1 MSKKLDPLMFIV
13 MASFWALNYPLV
25 KIALAYE
32 TPTVLLFFRVLF
44 ASGFS
49 LILFWNRIEL
59 RISRRTALKVF
70 VLSLFNVVLF
80 MELWFYSENFMSAP
94 LTSVIIYT
102 YPIIST
108 ALSISLL
115 QEKVKSS
122 TIIGIVLGF
131 TGMII
136 VFSYHLGVDSFYG
149 PFLAI
154 LGALSWSAGTVFF
167 KKFITFENKETVN
180 LYQFVFALPITL
192 IIALLSGEVNEITNP
207 SLLSLALAALIGIPG
222 TAFAYYVF
230 LHLNRDYSV
239 ARISSLLFVVPAVSV
254 FFSFLILNQLLNL
267 VEIAGLVLISIGTF
281 FSSGMINKRS
291 RSVV

>member
-1 MSKKLDPLMFIV
+1 MFIV

-32 TPTVLLFFRVLF
+32 TPTVLLFFRVFF
-44 ASGFS
+44 ASAFS

-59 RISRRTALKVF
+59 RISKKTALKVF
-70 VLSLFNVVLF
+70 VLSLFNVILF

-108 ALSISLL
+108 ILSISFL
-115 QEKVKSS
+115 QEKVRSS
-122 TIIGIVLGF
+122 IIIGIVMGF

-136 VFSYHLGVDSFYG
+136 VFSYHLGVSSIYG
-149 PFLAI
+149 PVLAM
-154 LGALSWSAGTVFF
+154 LGAVSWSVGTVFF

-192 IIALLSGEVNEITNP
+192 LIAVLSGEAGEIASP
-207 SLLSLALAALIGIPG
+207 SLYSLFLAAMIGIPG
-222 TAFAYYVF
+222 TAFAYYAF

-254 FFSFLILNQLLNL
+254 FFSFLMLNQLLNL
-267 VEIAGLVLISIGTF
+267 VEIAGLILISIGTF
-281 FSSGMINKRS
+281 FSSGIVSKRS
-291 RSVV
+291 KSSA

>member
-1 MSKKLDPLMFIV
+1 MFIV

-49 LILFWNRIEL
+49 LILFWNKIEF
-59 RISRRTALKVF
+59 RISRKTALKVF
-70 VLSLFNVVLF
+70 ILSLFNVVLF

-108 ALSISLL
+108 VLSISLL
-115 QEKVKSS
+115 QEKVRSS
-122 TIIGIVLGF
+122 IVIGIVLGF
-131 TGMII
+131 TGMLV
-136 VFSYHLGVDSFYG
+136 VFSYHLGVNSFYG
-149 PFLAI
+149 PVLAL
-154 LGALSWSAGTVFF
+154 LGATSWSVGTVFF

-192 IIALLSGEVNEITNP
+192 LIALLSGEVSEIINP
-207 SLLSLALAALIGIPG
+207 SLLSLTLAALIGIPG

-239 ARISSLLFVVPAVSV
+239 AKISSLLFVVPAISV
-254 FFSFLILNQLLNL
+254 FFSFLILNQLLSL
-267 VEIAGLVLISIGTF
+267 IEIIGLILISIGTF
-281 FSSGMINKRS
+281 FSSGIMNK
-291 RSVV
+291 SVKNGI